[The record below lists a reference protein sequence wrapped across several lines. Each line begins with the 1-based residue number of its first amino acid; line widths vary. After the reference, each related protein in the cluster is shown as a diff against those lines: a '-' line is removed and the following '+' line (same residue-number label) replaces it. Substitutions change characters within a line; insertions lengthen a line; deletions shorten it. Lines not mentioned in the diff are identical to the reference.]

1 VTVSYWLANQPPL
14 STPLVADTR
23 CDVAVIGAGLCGASA
38 ALALSKAGVD
48 VLLLEADQIAG
59 RATGRNAGF
68 ILQGT
73 AERYNRAVT
82 MMGAERARAI
92 HAWTLVNHDRIA
104 ETVASEDIDCAY
116 RRAGSLQL
124 AGTDR
129 EEHEL
134 RESAEMLVR
143 DGFEATL
150 LDSAA
155 LGPVYTSAG
164 FNMGVLLPRDG
175 ELDPAR
181 FVRGVVQAA
190 ARHGARVAERT
201 AVTAMDASSPGDVRL
216 ETEHGATVRCELV
229 LVCTNA
235 RIGALLPWYAD
246 KIDPVRGQ
254 MLATAPAPRIF
265 EWPIYADHGYD
276 YWRQDEHGRVVLG
289 GWRNLDPSSEVGLA
303 DQLHM
308 GIQEKMARFLERF
321 EPLRGVPVTHRWSGI
336 MGFSRDG
343 LPLLGPAPGAGGALA
358 AAGFTG
364 HGFGFAFLAG
374 EALATVALEGQ
385 HPFAE
390 LLSVR
395 RLRG

>member
-1 VTVSYWLANQPPL
+1 MV
-14 STPLVADTR
+14 
-23 CDVAVIGAGLCGASA
+23 VIGAGWGGLSTAH
-38 ALALSKAGVD
+38 ALSSQDDEELEITVVD
-48 VLLLEADQIAG
+48 
-59 RATGRNAGF
+59 
-68 ILQGT
+68 
-73 AERYNRAVT
+73 
-82 MMGAERARAI
+82 
-92 HAWTLVNHDRIA
+92 
-104 ETVASEDIDCAY
+104 ASP
-116 RRAGSLQL
+116 RVG
-124 AGTDR
+124 G
-129 EEHEL
+129 
-134 RESAEMLVR
+134 LVR

-155 LGPVYTSAG
+155 LGPIYTSAG

-321 EPLRGVPVTHRWSGI
+321 EPLRGVAVTHRWSGI